1 MTKYE
6 VRVTQTH
13 VDYYHVEAASQES
26 AQQQV
31 LTGVCS
37 GILGN
42 VVLDDTIKRQPI
54 FDYAMQLDDD
64 EALLEDHLNKKAG
77 IYYD

>member
-13 VDYYHVEAASQES
+13 VDYYHVDADSSES

-31 LTGVCS
+31 LVGVSS

-42 VVLDDTIKRQPI
+42 IVLDDTIKRQPI
-54 FDYAMQLDDD
+54 FDYAIDINQ
-64 EALLEDHLNKKAG
+64 DHENG
-77 IYYD
+77 VTYD

>member
-1 MTKYE
+1 MTKYA

-13 VDYYHVEAASQES
+13 VDYYHVEADSEES

-31 LTGVCS
+31 LVGISS

-42 VVLDDTIKRQPI
+42 VSLEDTIKYQPI
-54 FDYAMQLDDD
+54 LNYAM
-64 EALLEDHLNKKAG
+64 ALEENF
-77 IYYD
+77 

>member
-13 VDYYHVEAASQES
+13 VDYYHVEADSSES

-31 LTGVCS
+31 LVGISS

-42 VVLDDTIKRQPI
+42 IVLDDTIKRTPVI
-54 FDYAMQLDDD
+54 DYAVFLSP
-64 EALLEDHLNKKAG
+64 EEEVLL
-77 IYYD
+77 

>member
-1 MTKYE
+1 MSKYE

-13 VDYYHVEAASQES
+13 VDYYHVDAISPES

-31 LTGVCS
+31 LTGVSS

-42 VVLDDTIKRQPI
+42 VYLADTIKRQPV
-54 FDYAMQLDDD
+54 FDYA
-64 EALLEDHLNKKAG
+64 LELTETGDVTYEH
-77 IYYD
+77 

>member
-54 FDYAMQLDDD
+54 FDYA
-64 EALLEDHLNKKAG
+64 LEIEPND
-77 IYYD
+77 

>member
-1 MTKYE
+1 MSKYE

-31 LTGVCS
+31 LIGVSS

-42 VVLDDTIKRQPI
+42 IVLDDTIKRQPI
-54 FDYAMQLDDD
+54 VNYAMELPLW
-64 EALLEDHLNKKAG
+64 LLNHSTYLSN
-77 IYYD
+77 

>member
-42 VVLDDTIKRQPI
+42 VALVDTIKRQPV
-54 FDYAMQLDDD
+54 FDYA
-64 EALLEDHLNKKAG
+64 LELTETGEVTYEH
-77 IYYD
+77 

>member
-1 MTKYE
+1 MTRKYE

-13 VDYYHVEAASQES
+13 VDYYHIEADSSES

-31 LTGVCS
+31 LVGVSS

-42 VVLDDTIKRQPI
+42 IVLDDTIKRQPI
-54 FDYAMQLDDD
+54 FDYAM
-64 EALLEDHLNKKAG
+64 ELEPND
-77 IYYD
+77 

>member
-1 MTKYE
+1 MNKYE

-42 VVLDDTIKRQPI
+42 VALVDTIKRQPV
-54 FDYAMQLDDD
+54 FDYA
-64 EALLEDHLNKKAG
+64 LELNQTG
-77 IYYD
+77 EVTYETH

>member
-1 MTKYE
+1 MSKYE

-31 LTGVCS
+31 LIGVSS

-42 VVLDDTIKRQPI
+42 IVLDDTIKRQPI
-54 FDYAMQLDDD
+54 VNYAMELP
-64 EALLEDHLNKKAG
+64 L
-77 IYYD
+77 

>member
-1 MTKYE
+1 MTRKYE

-13 VDYYHVEAASQES
+13 VDYYHIEADSSES

-31 LTGVCS
+31 LVGVSS

-42 VVLDDTIKRQPI
+42 IVLDDTIKRQPI
-54 FDYAMQLDDD
+54 VDYATKI
-64 EALLEDHLNKKAG
+64 HH
-77 IYYD
+77 YD